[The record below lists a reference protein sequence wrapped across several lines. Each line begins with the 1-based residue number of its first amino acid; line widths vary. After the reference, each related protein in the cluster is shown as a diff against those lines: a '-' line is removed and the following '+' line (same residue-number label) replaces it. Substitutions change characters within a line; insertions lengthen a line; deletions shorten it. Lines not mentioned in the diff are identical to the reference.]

1 MSKLISIKARN
12 INCALDARGNVQ
24 GFGGNTMRGEMK
36 HSFCKIAIHLTC
48 GVQERGPLCLVQ
60 IGSLNSR
67 VTK

>member
-48 GVQERGPLCLVQ
+48 GVQE
-60 IGSLNSR
+60 GS
-67 VTK
+67 